1 VPKES
6 KSWTVL
12 LVGELGNIV
21 SFRLSKALVV
31 TLIGCLATVLA
42 LGLLAV
48 ASYQAMRS
56 ENSGLKRD
64 LEESRAELLAA
75 DEAKDRALVNLML
88 LEAELRSHK
97 EAKRDKTQSKPPP
110 DKKPPALIAQMP
122 KPPAT
127 LIPHPKG
134 AVRADVQPAVAQPT
148 SAAEP
153 PEQSPQE
160 GLAVE
165 KLKIWQEAQSG
176 SVKFQ
181 FNLRNMSPQG
191 TKIRGYTFI
200 VLKPEGGGQEPLRV
214 SPWTPLKEDG
224 SPAMIKRGQYFSI
237 ARFKFVK
244 GTFPDLPAIN
254 RFKTATVYVYSVGG
268 SLVVEKA
275 HEVDKILRS

>member
-1 VPKES
+1 VAKES

-21 SFRLSKALVV
+21 SFRLSKALVM
-31 TLIGCLATVLA
+31 TLIGFLATVLA

-56 ENSGLKRD
+56 ENNGLERD
-64 LEESRAELLAA
+64 LEESRADLLAA
-75 DEAKDRALVNLML
+75 DEAKDRALVNLLL
-88 LEAELRSHK
+88 LEAELRSYN
-97 EAKRDKTQSKPPP
+97 EAKRDKTRSKPPP

-122 KPPAT
+122 KPPAA
-127 LIPHPKG
+127 LIPHPEG
-134 AVRADVQPAVAQPT
+134 AVGAEEKPAVAQPT
-148 SAAEP
+148 SAGKP
-153 PEQSPQE
+153 PAASSPQSLSV
-160 GLAVE
+160 G

-181 FNLRNMSPQG
+181 FSLRNVSPQG

-200 VLKPEGGGQEPLRV
+200 VLKPEDGGQEPLRV

-224 SPAMIKRGQYFSI
+224 SPAIIKRGQYFSI
-237 ARFKFVK
+237 ARFKFVN
-244 GTFPDLPAIN
+244 GTFPDLTAIN
-254 RFKTATVYVYSVGG
+254 RFKTATVYVYSEGG